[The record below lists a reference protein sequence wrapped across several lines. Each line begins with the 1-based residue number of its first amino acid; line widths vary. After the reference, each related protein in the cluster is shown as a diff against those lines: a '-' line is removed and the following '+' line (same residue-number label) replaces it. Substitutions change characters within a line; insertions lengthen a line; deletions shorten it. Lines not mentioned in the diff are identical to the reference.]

1 MTENQNELKEYV
13 VAFENAEGVLYTQSV
28 MGINKRH
35 AILSAINNNKNE
47 KNISIEDFT
56 PIDAKPLAEFNQVH
70 IHSDSLKE
78 VKW

>member
-35 AILSAINNNKNE
+35 AILSAINN
-47 KNISIEDFT
+47 IR
-56 PIDAKPLAEFNQVH
+56 
-70 IHSDSLKE
+70 
-78 VKW
+78 